1 MIGWYQRCMAA
12 RPLLTQMITSGT
24 ISGTGDVIA
33 QFAIEKRTLRE
44 YDAVR
49 TARFVVLAGGIIAPV
64 LNRWFFV
71 LEKIRSGPAKL
82 VPLKRLAVD
91 QVFFAPGFNAFI
103 LVCLRVLEGYS
114 PSDAVAQCK
123 RDWFGIWSTSIKVWP
138 VANLFNFYLVPLQMR
153 VVFVQFIALFWNS
166 YLSYVTQAKL
176 PNAPHPHEADY

>member
-91 QVFFAPGFNAFI
+91 QTHSSPWQPYLGNVRGGAAFFAGAAAAAAAAAPPAAA
-103 LVCLRVLEGYS
+103 LSVEG
-114 PSDAVAQCK
+114 
-123 RDWFGIWSTSIKVWP
+123 
-138 VANLFNFYLVPLQMR
+138 
-153 VVFVQFIALFWNS
+153 
-166 YLSYVTQAKL
+166 
-176 PNAPHPHEADY
+176 